1 MSNIK
6 IPSNNKYMASK
17 KAKVQ
22 NVVEKAFDD
31 FKEILSDKTHPD
43 NQTPAYKKNVIATL
57 NRLLVAADELDELN
71 PGEGIFGL
79 IILSLRSSLKLKED
93 RIKLEAKV
101 SELEREI
108 GRLKKN
114 QGAKGGR

>member
-6 IPSNNKYMASK
+6 IPSNNKYIASK
-17 KAKVQ
+17 KTKAQ
-22 NVVEKAFDD
+22 NTVEKAFDD

-43 NQTPAYKKNVIATL
+43 NQTSAYKKNVISTL
-57 NRLLVAADELDELN
+57 NRLLVAADELDEIN

-79 IILSLRSSLKLKED
+79 IILSLRSCLKLKEERLD
-93 RIKLEAKV
+93 LELKLA
-101 SELEREI
+101 ELKREV

-114 QGAKGGR
+114 QGAKSGR